1 MSFLTLISNTDEFD
15 AEYLNEFVSLN
26 NLSGLKPIVLSEN
39 KAVRYELT
47 EAQNILTQ
55 HDILYPSGVKE
66 TLVAVVNGYNKF
78 KPELSIF
85 DMDSTLIYQEVIELI
100 AFYAD
105 VEEQVK
111 EITDRAMNNEIDF
124 KESLTLRCSLLKGV
138 PLETLYNE
146 ITQKIVVTNGVPEF
160 IKFLQG
166 LGSKTAVISGGFE
179 PFAKFIQNKLN
190 LDYMKANNLE
200 ILDGNLTGGLLG
212 EIVDGKCKADT
223 LLKLAKE
230 NEVSIEKTLMVGDG
244 GNDLLAMAAA
254 GYGVAWNA
262 KPNVQI
268 QAPSRLN
275 SKSMLDIA
283 YIFGY
288 TDKEIQEILQK

>member
-1 MSFLTLISNTDEFD
+1 MSFLTIISNEDIFD
-15 AEYLNEFVSLN
+15 STYLNEFVALN
-26 NLSGLKPIVLSEN
+26 NLGDLEPIILSKN
-39 KAVRYELT
+39 KAIRYKLT
-47 EAQNILTQ
+47 NAKNILTQ
-55 HDILYPSGVKE
+55 HDLVYPVGKKE
-66 TLVAVVNGYNKF
+66 SLVAVVNNYNKF
-78 KPELSIF
+78 KPELAIF

-100 AFYAD
+100 AFYAN

-138 PLETLYNE
+138 PLETLYSE
-146 ITQKIVVTNGVPEF
+146 ITKKIVVTTGVPEF
-160 IKFLQG
+160 IKFLKAVG
-166 LGSKTAVISGGFE
+166 CKTGVISGGFE
-179 PFAKFIQNKLN
+179 PFAKFIQSKLN

-200 ILDGNLTGGLLG
+200 ILEGTLTGGLLG
-212 EIVDGKCKADT
+212 EIVDGQCKAKT
-223 LLKLAKE
+223 LLEFAKE
-230 NEVSIEKTLMVGDG
+230 NNVEIEKTLMVGDG

-275 SKSMLDIA
+275 SNTMLDIA

-288 TDKEIQEILQK
+288 NDEDVKDLLKN